1 LNRNANENVKNVD
14 FLEGF
19 KRAMHSNF
27 TKDEFEEFWL
37 DLIRKTKLEGNPWV
51 TKTYENK
58 CLWATTYLRDR
69 FFGRIR
75 TTSQCEVV
83 NAIIKLY
90 VRKKGCIFNL
100 CTIMIGL

>member
-19 KRAMHSNF
+19 KRAMYSNF

-90 VRKKGCIFNL
+90 ARKKGCIFNL